1 MFNSTGIKKNLSAQ
15 LFFTFILIG
24 CMSCGQ
30 KYGEI
35 QFDPDNGGIQLADGF
50 SAFVVVDSLG
60 RARHMAVNT
69 NGDIY
74 VALRSTRNEQG
85 GIVALRDT
93 TGDGRADIIERF
105 GEYGG
110 TGIGIHNGYLYFA
123 PDTAVYRYRLTEG
136 ELVPENPPETV
147 VSGFLRQRQHA
158 VKPFA
163 FDGEG
168 NMYVNVGAPSN
179 ACQEK
184 MRSPGSPGLDPCPH
198 LGRHAG
204 IWRFSDDKLNQTQV
218 DDGYRYA
225 SGIRNSVAIDWNP
238 VSKKL
243 YVVQHGRDQL
253 EGLWPELFNDSLNAE
268 LPSEEFLM
276 LDDGSNFGWPYCY
289 NDHLQGKKILAPE
302 YGGDGKKVGRCEQY
316 ERPIVAFSGH
326 WAPNDLLFYTGNQ
339 FPASYQNGAFIA
351 FHGSWNRAPLE
362 QAGYN
367 IVFVPFDGERPSG
380 DWSVFADGF
389 AGVDVIH
396 GPQDAQHRPM
406 GLAQGPDGS
415 LYVSDSVTGRI
426 WCIRYTGK

>member
-15 LFFTFILIG
+15 LFFIFILVG

-50 SAFVVVDSLG
+50 SAFVVADSLG
-60 RARHMAVNT
+60 RARHIAVNT

-184 MRSPGSPGLDPCPH
+184 MRRPGSPGLDPCPH

-276 LDDGSNFGWPYCY
+276 LDDVSHFGWPYCY
-289 NDHLQGKKILAPE
+289 NDHL
-302 YGGDGKKVGRCEQY
+302 
-316 ERPIVAFSGH
+316 
-326 WAPNDLLFYTGNQ
+326 
-339 FPASYQNGAFIA
+339 
-351 FHGSWNRAPLE
+351 
-362 QAGYN
+362 
-367 IVFVPFDGERPSG
+367 
-380 DWSVFADGF
+380 
-389 AGVDVIH
+389 
-396 GPQDAQHRPM
+396 
-406 GLAQGPDGS
+406 
-415 LYVSDSVTGRI
+415 
-426 WCIRYTGK
+426 